1 MKTYTMKQ
9 IVIFLNYTQLA
20 HDERIKFVETL
31 SEDEAKELFQFVL
44 DYMIHITVSQFVN
57 PQVNEVSEIEETD
70 SLADLFKDEIIDE
83 TDNYP
88 EANEIINKI
97 KNMK

>member
-20 HDERIKFVETL
+20 HEERIKFAETL
-31 SEDEAKELFQFVL
+31 SEDEAKDLFKFVL

-70 SLADLFKDEIIDE
+70 SLADLFKDEL
-83 TDNYP
+83 DNYP

>member
-20 HDERIKFVETL
+20 HEERIKFADTL

-70 SLADLFKDEIIDE
+70 SLADLFKDEL
-83 TDNYP
+83 DNYP

>member
-1 MKTYTMKQ
+1 MKMKTYTMKQ
-9 IVIFLNYTQLA
+9 IVIFLQYTQLA
-20 HDERIKFVETL
+20 HDERIKFAETL
-31 SEDEAKELFQFVL
+31 SEDEAKDLFKFVL

-57 PQVNEVSEIEETD
+57 PQVSEVEEVEEID
-70 SLADLFKDEIIDE
+70 SLADLFKDEL
-83 TDNYP
+83 DNYP